1 MLESFSAQ
9 VQQRADSHTAEGD
22 QAFGKV
28 GTAGRSQTEEQETRC
43 LGEMSAGCPAGK
55 LASSQHCNLS

>member
-28 GTAGRSQTEEQETRC
+28 ETAGRSQTEEQET
-43 LGEMSAGCPAGK
+43 
-55 LASSQHCNLS
+55 